1 MGSGSRDPEFPQGL
15 FGVWTTD
22 DDPRWA
28 GDCHLNYN
36 YQAQFYGLYSSNHD
50 FPIGPG
56 KRANTP
62 VVN

>member
-1 MGSGSRDPEFPQGL
+1 MTIR
-15 FGVWTTD
+15 
-22 DDPRWA
+22 A
-28 GDCHLNYN
+28 GDYHLNYN

-50 FPIGPG
+50 LPIDPG